1 MVDNGESL
9 NGDEFK
15 LFFKFPSNGTD
26 NTGWLDAA
34 TAFTYHSTG
43 DNDGCSIG
51 TLDTDLNSKCE
62 LNFFGG
68 PTTLYK
74 IEKTFKSSGNA
85 INIRFFDELYQ
96 PNAID
101 KDGVPQQKCDES
113 WSLDNLTIRAI
124 SYK

>member
-1 MVDNGESL
+1 MIIKIY
-9 NGDEFK
+9 K
-15 LFFKFPSNGTD
+15 LLKYSWINNLKYLFETQ
-26 NTGWLDAA
+26 LVCILQ
-34 TAFTYHSTG
+34 H
-43 DNDGCSIG
+43 
-51 TLDTDLNSKCE
+51 LETDLNSKCK

-85 INIRFFDELYQ
+85 INIRFFDELFQ

-124 SYK
+124 SYKWLVKDLF